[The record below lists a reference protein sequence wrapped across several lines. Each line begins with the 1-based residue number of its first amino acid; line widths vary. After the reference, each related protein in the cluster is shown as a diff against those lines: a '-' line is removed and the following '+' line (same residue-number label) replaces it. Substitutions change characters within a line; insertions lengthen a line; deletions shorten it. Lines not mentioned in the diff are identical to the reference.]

1 MGLKIKA
8 TLALRTNLM
17 WCLFMY
23 INKEEN
29 LASSTP
35 IKHKSLTSSNVTLPV
50 PLYAVKVEKESKK
63 PKSSLV
69 I

>member
-1 MGLKIKA
+1 
-8 TLALRTNLM
+8 M